1 MKNLKKITAFLL
13 SCMMIG
19 CTFTACGKDD
29 GDDDDSGKKSTSSS
43 ESAEDT
49 SDEDSSEEDTTEDS
63 TGKTTSKKTTE
74 KTTEAKTEATTKDNG
89 GSEDGELE
97 ELVIGKWEATKMVS
111 NGTEITDFMGLPM
124 YALMRIEFNDDNMGV
139 ISTPMEDTTENFTW
153 FVGEDNTVSVITV
166 DEDGITEQENCKYSN
181 GTLTFSESEDG
192 QTLEIHLK
200 KVDKYTDF
208 DMEKWQQDM
217 QNAFGG
223 MQDDE

>member
-1 MKNLKKITAFLL
+1 
-13 SCMMIG
+13 MMIG
-19 CTFTACGKDD
+19 CTFTACGNDD
-29 GDDDDSGKKSTSSS
+29 DDDDDSGKKSTSSS
-43 ESAEDT
+43 ESTEDT
-49 SDEDSSEEDTTEDS
+49 SDEDSSEEDTTED
-63 TGKTTSKKTTE
+63 TTKKTTSKKTTE
-74 KTTEAKTEATTKDNG
+74 KTTEAKTEASTKDNG
-89 GSEDGELE
+89 GSEDGDLK

-124 YALMRIEFNDDNMGV
+124 YALMRIEFNDDNVGV

-153 FVGEDNTVSVITV
+153 IVGEDNTVSVITV

-181 GTLTFSESEDG
+181 GTLIFSESEDG